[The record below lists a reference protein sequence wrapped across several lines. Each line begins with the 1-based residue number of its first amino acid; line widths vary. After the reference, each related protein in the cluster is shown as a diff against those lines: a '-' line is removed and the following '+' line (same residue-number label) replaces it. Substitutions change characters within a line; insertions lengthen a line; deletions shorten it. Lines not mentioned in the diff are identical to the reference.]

1 MSDFA
6 GNDGL
11 EAANIA
17 HRQGHLDQAGVLY
30 AEAMRRLPSLRDAVE
45 FNLKLMAARGWRG
58 PGLDRFEQSVH
69 QSGVYGQRLA
79 LLMDAVNFRA
89 EHRKAVD
96 RSETAIDKILGQSQL
111 NREVSGNHKV
121 SVIMP
126 TFNRADI
133 IADSIESVLNQD
145 YRHIELIIVD
155 DGSTDAT
162 RAVVESFSDDRIHY
176 VYQDNSGAGAARNV
190 GLAVS
195 TGDIIAY
202 LDTDNL
208 WNPRY
213 LSVVVKTFAMN
224 PGRSAVYMDFV
235 DYHVRADETI
245 KLRSYRRPEFNHES
259 LLMKPYIDLN
269 TFAHRR
275 ELYKVFGGFDESL
288 RRRQDYDLVLKY
300 TWLRDPLHVPVIAA
314 LYLRDANLNQITSMN
329 RQDALSP
336 ARIKQTIQ
344 SYFKSGLPLAP
355 QKKKI
360 SVIVWD
366 RCRNHFSKPYAV
378 AEALSKTHEVE
389 LIAFDFFG
397 EGVFGPLKGVNP
409 PFVTK
414 YFTGSDFPSF
424 FHAMEAAMDAVT
436 GDLMYVVKPRLPS
449 FGLAMLVNEKKNIPF
464 ILEINDLETVVGSPR
479 VGDMHAE
486 MDFQDFDLSDNEL
499 LNPYSLAWSRLL
511 DPLAKRAP
519 VLMTHNRGLDDHYG
533 NSSMY
538 MRNLKD
544 EDVYDPDRFDREEVR
559 RELGF
564 AKEDRV
570 ILFGGLIRK
579 HKGIYELVELIERLA
594 DPRYKLLFIG
604 SRVTPDQKALIS
616 RFGDRIVSLPS
627 QDREGMARVN
637 LAADLVIL
645 WLNPAVPASH
655 YQFPYK
661 ATDAFAMRTPVIANS
676 ISDLGDLGR
685 QNYLSLVDFGD
696 WDGMLAAVRKVFDDP
711 TATGIMTEAARRLY
725 LRQFSYAAARA
736 NVEIAKIR
744 LEDQGD
750 APYPISVEF
759 GEAYR
764 RMRNE
769 VEPLS
774 PGPRSS
780 QNESSQ
786 VIAVYTDALPTREQ
800 VPHGDVVAFVLARS
814 AEEGTATS
822 RLIEQRADFPV
833 ATILIVEEDG
843 RVPAKMA
850 LSRILSQS
858 KAKYVLVTSSD
869 ALPSR
874 EWVRKAYE
882 SVVDQGVTL
891 VRAQTGLK
899 VQSRERWMHVFGAR
913 MDYERYLNQDP
924 VLKEDLPVARDLL
937 LVEGVLA
944 HSPAEDG
951 RDGATEDGEIHVVDV
966 RDLEGPGDPRFHRR
980 ISVIMPCIDREAGI
994 RAAKLLQSRAGV
1006 EADFVVVIDSRRK
1019 GFIRTLNVAARRTEA
1034 DYVVY
1039 LAEDAFPG
1047 EDWLATASSALR
1059 DSGSKLLAFNC
1070 GKWHGRVA
1078 AFGMV
1083 DKSWAYSL
1091 YGDQILFEGYKSHRA
1106 DNELTV
1112 IARAMNVYTYCRTAV
1127 LVENDFKKDFHRA
1140 ENDAANFT
1148 EIDKNLFKRRYK
1160 KGFDGLVGQD
1170 VLSPLYAEYFEQ
1182 RRLRDEAPPL
1192 LID

>member
-1 MSDFA
+1 MSVFA
-6 GNDGL
+6 GKDGL
-11 EAANIA
+11 KAANIA
-17 HRQGHLDQAGVLY
+17 HRQGHFDQAGVLY
-30 AEAMRRLPSLRDAVE
+30 AEAMRRLPALRDAVE
-45 FNLKLMAARGWRG
+45 FNMKLMAARGWRG
-58 PGLDRFEQSVH
+58 TGLDRFEQAVH
-69 QSGVYGQRLA
+69 QPGVYWQRLA

-89 EHRKAVD
+89 EHRSAVD
-96 RSETAIDKILGQSQL
+96 RSETTIDKILGQSLL

-126 TFNRADI
+126 TFNRVEI

-145 YRHIELIIVD
+145 YRNFELIIVD
-155 DGSTDAT
+155 DGSTDTT
-162 RAVVESFSDDRIHY
+162 RSVVESFNDDRVIY

-213 LSVVVKTFAMN
+213 LSVVVKSFASN
-224 PGRSAVYMDFV
+224 AGRSAMYMDFV
-235 DYHVRADETI
+235 DYQVRSDDTI
-245 KLRSYRRPEFNHES
+245 KLRSYRRPEFDHES
-259 LLMKPYIDLN
+259 LLQKPYIDLN

-275 ELYKVFGGFDESL
+275 ELYEVLGGFDESL

-314 LYLRDANLNQITSMN
+314 LYLRDVKLKQITSMN
-329 RQDALSP
+329 REDAFSP
-336 ARIKQTIQ
+336 ARINQTVE
-344 SYFKSGLPLAP
+344 SYFKSGLPLSP
-355 QKKKI
+355 EKKKI

-397 EGVFGPLKGVNP
+397 EGVFGPLKQATP
-409 PFVTK
+409 AFVTK
-414 YFTGSDFPSF
+414 YFKGSDFPSF
-424 FHAMEAAMDAVT
+424 FHAMEAAMEAVT

-449 FGLAMLVNEKKNIPF
+449 FGLAMLVNEKKSIPF
-464 ILEINDLETVVGSPR
+464 VLEINDLETVVSSPR
-479 VGDMHAE
+479 VGDMHTE
-486 MDFQDFDLSDNEL
+486 LDFQDFDVSDDEL

-519 VLMTHNRGLDDHYG
+519 VLMTHNRGLDDHYA

-544 EDVYDPDRFDREEVR
+544 EEVYDPDRFDREEVR

-564 AKEDRV
+564 TKDDRV

-604 SRVTPDQKALIS
+604 SRVTPDQEALVR
-616 RFGDRIVSLPS
+616 RFGDRIVSLPA

-696 WDGMLAAVRKVFDDP
+696 WDGMLAAVRNVFDDP

-736 NVEIAKIR
+736 NVEIAKVR
-744 LEDQGD
+744 LGDHGD

-764 RMRNE
+764 RMRTE
-769 VEPLS
+769 VER
-774 PGPRSS
+774 RSAGLGRS
-780 QNESSQ
+780 ENESTQ
-786 VIAVYTDALPTREQ
+786 VVTVYTDALPTPEQ
-800 VPHGDVVAFVLARS
+800 VPHGDVVAFVLAGS
-814 AEEGTATS
+814 AEDGAAAS

-833 ATILIVEEDG
+833 STILIVEEDG
-843 RVPAKMA
+843 RAPAKPA
-850 LSRILSQS
+850 LSRLLSRS
-858 KAKYVLVTSSD
+858 TAKYVLVTSSD

-874 EWVRKAYE
+874 EWVRKAYA
-882 SVVDQGVTL
+882 SVTDLGVTL
-891 VRAQTGLK
+891 VRAQTGLN
-899 VQSRERWMHVFGAR
+899 VQNHERWMHVFGAR
-913 MDYERYLNQDP
+913 RAYERYLN
-924 VLKEDLPVARDLL
+924 EDTVGGDELPVARDLL

-944 HSPAEDG
+944 PSPAEDG
-951 RDGATEDGEIHVVDV
+951 QDDATEGGEIHVVDV
-966 RDLEGPGDPRFHRR
+966 RDLEGSGDARFHRR
-980 ISVIMPCIDREAGI
+980 ISVIMPCINREAGL
-994 RAAKLLQSRAGV
+994 RAAKLLRSRAGV
-1006 EADFVVVIDSRRK
+1006 EADFVVVIDSRRE

-1047 EDWLATASSALR
+1047 EDWLVAASSAMS

-1083 DKSWAYSL
+1083 DRSWAYSL
-1091 YGDQILFEGYKSHRA
+1091 YGDQILFEGYRSHRA
-1106 DNELTV
+1106 DNEITV
-1112 IARAMNVYTYCRTAV
+1112 IARARKVYIYCPAAV
-1127 LVENDFKKDFHRA
+1127 LIENDAKKDFHSA

-1148 EIDKNLFKRRYK
+1148 EVDKKLFKKRFK
-1160 KGFDGLVGQD
+1160 EGFEGLVEQHD
-1170 VLSPLYAEYFEQ
+1170 LDPLYAEYFEQ

-1192 LID
+1192 VIE